1 MKFFPSTPTIPG
13 ISSQDTLEKSS
24 NLTVP
29 SAPEATKTASS
40 PRSSNLVSV
49 TQNSASLNTVT
60 PTAIASSQTQTAAW
74 SPALNQL
81 LEEPPATFPQRLTV
95 GAMVFCCA
103 VGAWAWFG
111 KIDEVSKAQGK
122 LIPQGETYKV
132 EPVELGK
139 VKHIAVKEGEK
150 VRSEQTL
157 IEFDTEL
164 AEQEVVRLEQ
174 MLQGYRSE
182 LLQKQALR
190 EKLTLEAQTRKDL
203 TEAETS
209 AQRAAVLLA
218 EEKAATFRGLLAR
231 QQLELKAYLHKQ
243 ANLEL
248 LPNLVKEQLNQLNA
262 ETRSRQ
268 QRLNKLQPLAQQG
281 AVSQEYLFQA
291 EQSLREAQRQ
301 MTQSQLQEIT
311 NIDEQI
317 FQSARAM
324 GELQTRITS
333 NQGELAS
340 ALQEI
345 EKQQAELIQKQ
356 AEGRRTQLEIQQ
368 KIKQLEFEQAQIKS
382 KIVDTQNSLSTAKAK
397 LKQKVLKAP
406 VNGIV
411 SSLNIDNSG
420 QVIQTGETVMEIA
433 PEGIPL
439 VLTAFLPNQEAGFIE
454 EGMPVQVKFDAYPYQ
469 YYGLIPGK
477 VSHLSAD
484 AQLDSQQQEAYQVE
498 IELQRNYI
506 TDNHKQIKFKAG
518 QTATADIV
526 IRRRRIL
533 DVWLEPIKKLQHDG
547 IEM

>member
-1 MKFFPSTPTIPG
+1 MKFFPFTSTIPG
-13 ISSQDTLEKSS
+13 ISSQNTLEKSS

-29 SAPEATKTASS
+29 SAPEATETASS

-49 TQNSASLNTVT
+49 TQKSASLNTVT
-60 PTAIASSQTQTAAW
+60 PSGIASSKTQTAAW

-81 LEEPPATFPQRLTV
+81 LEEPPATFPQRITV

-139 VKHIAVKEGEK
+139 VKHIAVKEGEE
-150 VRSEQTL
+150 VEAEQTL

-174 MLQGYRSE
+174 MLQGYQSE
-182 LLQKQALR
+182 LRQKQALG
-190 EKLTLEAQTRKDL
+190 EKLTLEAKTRKDL
-203 TEAETS
+203 TQAETS

-218 EEKAATFRGLLAR
+218 KEKAATFRDLLTQ
-231 QQLELKAYLHKQ
+231 QQLELKAYLNKQ
-243 ANLEL
+243 ASIEL

-317 FQSARAM
+317 FQSERAM
-324 GELQTRITS
+324 SELQTRTIG

-368 KIKQLEFEQAQIKS
+368 KIKQLEFEQAQIKN

-406 VNGIV
+406 VDGIV

-420 QVIQTGETVMEIA
+420 QVIQAGETAMEIA
-433 PEGIPL
+433 PEGVPL